1 MAQNKTTWFH
11 AHCKLR
17 QSQSVR
23 LLFQTRPTCYLH
35 MFNYFLIPTK
45 ATTTDAIQEEQRKAD
60 SMMNNLSDNVKRSNK
75 YDLLVK
81 M

>member
-1 MAQNKTTWFH
+1 
-11 AHCKLR
+11 
-17 QSQSVR
+17 
-23 LLFQTRPTCYLH
+23 